1 MANKY
6 DYLMSIDTD
15 FKLKDIGGTKILN
28 DLKEVELVLL
38 NITKD
43 YGFSKTARSLAL
55 DLMDYNVDEKTIK
68 DFNKKYGSKS
78 VDDVMIYIAREY
90 DKGFLDFMD
99 VYSKKSVRKSMKE
112 NLSKE
117 FADLLRRLIN
127 SVDELDEY
135 GDIENLFS
143 TSLWLKAFDVR
154 DRAEEILKEN
164 RLKI

>member
-55 DLMDYNVDEKTIK
+55 DLMNYNVDEKTIK
-68 DFNKKYGSKS
+68 DFNKKYSSKS

-99 VYSKKSVRKSMKE
+99 VYSKKFFRKSMKE
-112 NLSKE
+112 KLSKE
-117 FADLLRRLIN
+117 FADLLRQLIN
-127 SVDELDEY
+127 SIDELDEY
-135 GDIENLFS
+135 GDIINLFS
-143 TSLWLKAFDVR
+143 NSLWVKAFDVR